1 MRPLFNLLTIIFV
14 VVGFFIPI
22 VWALAVVTA
31 VLAIGSS
38 PGGVR
43 ADGKSKTGGLLGGLW
58 DDAVISHKRQKGQMP
73 KDD

>member
-14 VVGFFIPI
+14 VLGFFIPM
-22 VWALAVVTA
+22 VWVLAAITA

-58 DDAVISHKRQKGQMP
+58 DDAVISHKKQKDN
-73 KDD
+73 K